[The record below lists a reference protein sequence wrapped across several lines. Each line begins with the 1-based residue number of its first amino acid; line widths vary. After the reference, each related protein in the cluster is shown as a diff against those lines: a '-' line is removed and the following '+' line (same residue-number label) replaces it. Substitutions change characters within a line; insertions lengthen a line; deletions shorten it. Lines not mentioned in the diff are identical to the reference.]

1 MSELLDQA
9 VRILERAEGAEQLEV
24 YLARGSETEIR
35 IYDGAVESLTSA
47 ASAGVG
53 VRVLLPGDDGSQV
66 GFAWAGSLDEE
77 AIERTVREA
86 RANARFSSPDP
97 MVALAEPD
105 GVAPASIAL
114 RSDELEAT
122 STEEKIALA
131 MELERMARHGDARI
145 RQVDNADYGDS
156 STETAI
162 ASTRGIAGVTSRS
175 SAYLSVA
182 AIAGSG
188 EETQT
193 GSGISVARGPG
204 GLDAAAAAA
213 QAIERSVR
221 MLGAGKVPS
230 GRLTAVFDPR
240 VTSTLLSVIGA
251 ALSGESVVKGRS
263 FFAGR
268 IGEEVASALVTLI
281 DDPTEAQAF
290 TAATIDGE
298 GLACRRN
305 LLIDAGRLEGFVYDT
320 VSARRAGVSSTGSA
334 VRGGYAG
341 TPGAGCRALL
351 LSPGTASPAD
361 ILAQVG
367 DGIYVQSVTGVHS
380 GVSPVSGDFSVGVEG
395 LVIRGGEL
403 AEPVREV
410 TIASTLQAMLLAVC
424 AIGSDLTWLP
434 GVATGMT
441 LAIGEMQLSGS

>member
-1 MSELLDQA
+1 MSELLEQA
-9 VRILERAEGAEQLEV
+9 QRILERAQGAEELEV
-24 YLARGSETEIR
+24 YLARGKETEIR
-35 IYDGAVESLTSA
+35 IYDGAVESLTAA
-47 ASAGVG
+47 ASAGIG
-53 VRVLLPGDDGSQV
+53 VRVLRPGTDGAQV
-66 GFAWAGSLDEE
+66 GFAWAGSLDEA
-77 AIERTVREA
+77 AIDRTVSEA
-86 RANARFSSPDP
+86 RENATFSSPDP

-105 GVAPASIAL
+105 GIAPAAIAL
-114 RSDELEAT
+114 SSDELART
-122 STEEKIALA
+122 STEQKIALA
-131 MELERMARHGDARI
+131 IELERMARHGDPRI

-162 ASTRGIAGVTSRS
+162 ASTRGIAGATSRS

-193 GSGISVARGPG
+193 GSGISVARGPD
-204 GLDAAAAAA
+204 GLDPSAAAA

-221 MLGAGKVPS
+221 MLGAGKIPS
-230 GRLTAVFDPR
+230 ARLTAVFDPR

-251 ALSGESVVKGRS
+251 ALSGEAVVKGRS

-268 IGEEVASALVTLI
+268 VGEEVAASTVNLV
-281 DDPTEAQAF
+281 DDPTMAQAF
-290 TAATIDGE
+290 TAAAIDGE

-305 LLIDAGRLEGFVYDT
+305 QLIDAGRLEGFVYDT
-320 VSARRAGVSSTGSA
+320 VSARRAGVSPTGSA

-341 TPGAGCRALL
+341 TPSAGCRALL
-351 LSPGTASPAD
+351 LEPGSFSPAEV
-361 ILAQVG
+361 LTQVG

-441 LAIGEMQLSGS
+441 LAISEMQLSGS